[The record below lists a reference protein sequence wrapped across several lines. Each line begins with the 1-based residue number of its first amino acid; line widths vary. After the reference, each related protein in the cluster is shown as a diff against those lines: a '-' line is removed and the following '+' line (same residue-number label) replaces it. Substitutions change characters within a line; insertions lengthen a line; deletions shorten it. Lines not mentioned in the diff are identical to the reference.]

1 MALRAATDSGI
12 VVFPPL
18 PLPTRHNAD
27 ASPRESDRS
36 KASPR
41 TNWRWRI
48 ALATL
53 LLAGG
58 FAGGFV
64 ARLRLMPPAELGQ
77 RRSEVTALMLEQ
89 QQQQKKMT
97 EVEARVATLTT
108 QLAANQTQLSQAND
122 KNQAL
127 IQTQLRLASA
137 AAAQRAR
144 TTELAHFVGQT
155 FDKRAATITETATGV
170 VVRFPDIKFFTGA
183 GISEAPT
190 ANLTVMVSKLRSLLA
205 SATLPVAAVTIRS
218 SVRPAPAAAP
228 PRRGAP
234 ATPAPLDAWTQSA
247 IRAGAITT
255 MLRNQGVAETIELSA
270 TGGGPVGPRAAS
282 VIEVTLTLGAIG
294 S

>member
-27 ASPRESDRS
+27 APPRESART

-41 TNWRWRI
+41 ANWRWRI

-89 QQQQKKMT
+89 QQQKKIT

-137 AAAQRAR
+137 AAAERAR
-144 TTELAHFVGQT
+144 TTELAHYVGQT

-205 SATLPVAAVTIRS
+205 SATLPVVAVTIRS

-234 ATPAPLDAWTQSA
+234 ATPAPLDAWAQSA
-247 IRAGAITT
+247 LRAGAITT

>member
-27 ASPRESDRS
+27 APPRESART

-41 TNWRWRI
+41 ANWRWRI

-89 QQQQKKMT
+89 QQQQKKIT

-137 AAAQRAR
+137 AAAERAHHR
-144 TTELAHFVGQT
+144 TCALRRANLRQT
-155 FDKRAATITETATGV
+155 RGHDYRNRDGRCRPVSGHQVFYRRWDKRS
-170 VVRFPDIKFFTGA
+170 PDCQPDRHG
-183 GISEAPT
+183 
-190 ANLTVMVSKLRSLLA
+190 
-205 SATLPVAAVTIRS
+205 
-218 SVRPAPAAAP
+218 
-228 PRRGAP
+228 
-234 ATPAPLDAWTQSA
+234 
-247 IRAGAITT
+247 
-255 MLRNQGVAETIELSA
+255 
-270 TGGGPVGPRAAS
+270 
-282 VIEVTLTLGAIG
+282 
-294 S
+294 